1 MYLKCKRVGW
11 LVNLFAYTSVLPFQ
25 GEEQTS
31 VLSIWA
37 WRFGVVWL
45 WLEINQPLVARIEC
59 VHGCGVFDVSVGVLW
74 CFVDVFVCCCIS

>member
-37 WRFGVVWL
+37 RWFGVLWL
-45 WLEINQPLVARIEC
+45 WLEINQPLGARKEC
-59 VHGCGVFDVSVGVLW
+59 VRGCGVFGVSVSVLW
-74 CFVDVFVCCCIS
+74 WSVYVFVCC